1 MKKHLVPF
9 VFGVGVLILFGC
21 ATAKDV
27 QRATDLIR
35 TDNQLTRLLVEVRPK
50 DQEGS
55 ATYLIG
61 IATHAQTEAESLEG
75 LRGKQADAIAYY
87 RIAATAYWKSGA
99 PEVVDDLFEAT
110 LNGMNL
116 CAELKEGGPDRD
128 CMFLQ
133 LVIPFA
139 GLESLANGVNL
150 KDTLGKIDFYDDK
163 DTGSETEMMRNAFGD
178 LEKARAL
185 IKKIYQF
192 ETDDRLKKHPAM
204 RDYYCTNVEK
214 ARNYHIGHTGEL
226 IGKVNDYD
234 QRPALQDASPLGITI
249 EQARALNTIGQISE
263 MYMGEPAGEL
273 KIDDDRYP
281 KICRP

>member
-1 MKKHLVPF
+1 MKKQLAKF
-9 VFGVGVLILFGC
+9 VLWIGVLILFGC
-21 ATAKDV
+21 VTVKDV

-35 TDNQLTRLLVEVRPK
+35 TDNELTRLLVEVRPK

-55 ATYLIG
+55 ATYLVG
-61 IATHAQTEAESLEG
+61 IAIHAQTEAKSLEG
-75 LRGKQADAIAYY
+75 LKGKEADAIAYY

-110 LNGMNL
+110 LSGMTL
-116 CAELKEGGPDRD
+116 CAELKEAGPDRD

-163 DTGSETEMMRNAFGD
+163 DTESETETMRNAFGD
-178 LEKARAL
+178 LEKAREL
-185 IKKIYQF
+185 IKKIYRF
-192 ETDDRLKKHPAM
+192 ETDDRLKKHPSM

-226 IGKVNDYD
+226 IGKVKDYD

-249 EQARALNTIGQISE
+249 EQARALNTIGRMNE

-281 KICRP
+281 KICKP

>member
-1 MKKHLVPF
+1 MKKHLVTF
-9 VFGVGVLILFGC
+9 VFGVGVLILSGC
-21 ATAKDV
+21 ATVKDV
-27 QRATDLIR
+27 QQATDLIR
-35 TDNQLTRLLVEVRPK
+35 TDNELTRLLVEVRPK

-55 ATYLIG
+55 ATYLVG

-75 LRGKQADAIAYY
+75 LKGKEADAIAYY

-110 LNGMNL
+110 LRGMNL
-116 CAELKEGGPDRD
+116 CAELKEAGPDRD

-150 KDTLGKIDFYDDK
+150 KDTLGNIDFYDNK
-163 DTGSETEMMRNAFGD
+163 DTENEIETMRNAFGD
-178 LEKARAL
+178 LEKAREL

-192 ETDDRLKKHPAM
+192 ETDDRLKKHASM
-204 RDYYCTNVEK
+204 RDYYCSNVEK
-214 ARNYHIGHTGEL
+214 ARTYHIGHTGEL
-226 IGKVNDYD
+226 IGKVKDYD
-234 QRPALQDASPLGITI
+234 QSPALQDTSPLGITI
-249 EQARALNTIGQISE
+249 EQARALNTIGRMDE
-263 MYMGEPAGEL
+263 MVMDGPDGEL

-281 KICRP
+281 KICKP